1 MQVVDGVKSKAQ
13 AILGQSDSPRGH
25 GPAQPL
31 RVDSLPEGVS
41 MFSRMQLYVS
51 AAVIALV
58 EVIAIL
64 VRAAAH

>member
-1 MQVVDGVKSKAQ
+1 VGK
-13 AILGQSDSPRGH
+13 
-25 GPAQPL
+25 PAQSL
-31 RVDSLPEGVS
+31 RSEAQPGGAS

-64 VRAAAH
+64 VHAAAH